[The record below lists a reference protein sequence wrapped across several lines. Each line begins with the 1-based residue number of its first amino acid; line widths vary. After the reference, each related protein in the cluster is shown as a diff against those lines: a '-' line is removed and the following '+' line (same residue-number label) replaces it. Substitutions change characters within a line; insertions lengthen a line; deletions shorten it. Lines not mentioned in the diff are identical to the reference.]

1 MCVRLLPCPRDV
13 QGQARIK
20 RDGHTITWDAF
31 WASDS
36 PWLVN
41 GAARMRFTLA
51 LPD

>member
-1 MCVRLLPCPRDV
+1 MSVFYP
-13 QGQARIK
+13 ARGTSKGKREIK